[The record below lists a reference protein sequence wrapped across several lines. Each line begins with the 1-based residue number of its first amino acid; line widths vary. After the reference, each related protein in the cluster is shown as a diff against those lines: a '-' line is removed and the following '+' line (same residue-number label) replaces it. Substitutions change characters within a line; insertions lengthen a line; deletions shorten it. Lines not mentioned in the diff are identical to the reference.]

1 MRCIVTNISLSLRV
15 SVSTDRERDKEGL
28 IEGVKE
34 GNRVRG
40 LRRESVKLLT
50 G

>member
-1 MRCIVTNISLSLRV
+1 MRRIAPTVSLSLLV

-34 GNRVRG
+34 ERRERG
-40 LRRESVKLLT
+40 RRRESVNFLM